1 MVPPTNDQ
9 RVQPF
14 IRSLYPARA
23 WDVASGFVRT
33 GHRMNLTEK
42 PALTMGSRNDADE
55 DGLRVRNP
63 CTVRGA
69 VVERFIERP
78 TVWGDLR
85 PDLEE
90 VIERD
95 GSRQGPQARQAS
107 THWRLP
113 YFEIRIRSVDEKSAG
128 AVVPLNWRTG
138 SPTSALG
145 RIRLTVALMMEGV

>member
-1 MVPPTNDQ
+1 
-9 RVQPF
+9 
-14 IRSLYPARA
+14 
-23 WDVASGFVRT
+23 
-33 GHRMNLTEK
+33 MNLTEK
-42 PALTMGSRNDADE
+42 PALNCGVQNDADE

-78 TVWGDLR
+78 TVSGDLR

-145 RIRLTVALMMEGV
+145 RIRLTVALMMEWVQAKPRLLEVGEAPIEPHGLVFAEQINPLATGQT